1 MQFPARFSMRG
12 IRLARERKEVSMKRT
27 ILILALGLAVGI
39 VVGTIGSQVLSAQQ
53 DVLKRTV
60 LLRHDLVG
68 MEGKEGMVIM
78 AEAAPGVSAGK
89 HYHPGHEL
97 AYVLEGSGTFEM
109 EGKAPITLKAGDTL
123 YVPPK
128 VAHDAENTSATAP
141 LKILVFSIAE
151 KGQPLAVEAK

>member
-128 VAHDAENTSATAP
+128 VAHDAKNTSATAP
-141 LKILVFSIAE
+141 LKILVFFIAE